1 MKIITLYRYNREGGG
16 VTVSPEKPDVE
27 YQELFRL
34 IADEKKLLTNG
45 NIKTTCI
52 DVETTEGWWEID
64 APIEPEEHIDEAEE
78 ENTAS

>member
-1 MKIITLYRYNREGGG
+1 MKIITLYRYTREGGG

-45 NIKTTCI
+45 NIKTICI

-64 APIEPEEHIDEAEE
+64 APIEPRKLINEET
-78 ENTAS
+78 TAS

>member
-1 MKIITLYRYNREGGG
+1 MEPIKLYRFTREDGG

-34 IADEKKLLTNG
+34 ISDEKKLLTNG
-45 NIKTTCI
+45 SIETTCI
-52 DVETTEGWWEID
+52 DVDTTEGWWEID
-64 APIEPEEHIDEAEE
+64 APIELEEPIDEDEE